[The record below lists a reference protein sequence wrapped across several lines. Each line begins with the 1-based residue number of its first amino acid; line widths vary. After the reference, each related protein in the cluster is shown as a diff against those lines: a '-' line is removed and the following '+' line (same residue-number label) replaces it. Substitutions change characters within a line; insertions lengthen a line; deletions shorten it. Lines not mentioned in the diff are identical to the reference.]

1 MNQTFQRYLK
11 ECCLL
16 LQLAWLHNIMRLKI
30 SDVTFCHAS
39 YCTLLI
45 VREKKGFLLENLYY
59 FQNSL
64 ATEKCSYYYFSMV
77 ANISKLLAK

>member
-1 MNQTFQRYLK
+1 LYLLFHASTLYLK
-11 ECCLL
+11 P
-16 LQLAWLHNIMRLKI
+16 LKI